1 MEKPTIV
8 QIQSVLHVAETL
20 SDIAKDDVM
29 DYAEIKLYL
38 GLMNE
43 HQRKELL
50 LRLITTTLNYSGE
63 LLTEVEK

>member
-63 LLTEVEK
+63 LLNEVQK